1 MALID
6 GKQIAAKLEEETTK
20 RVAELKKKN
29 VTPKLAV
36 ILVGDNKPSKTYIRK
51 KQEAA
56 ARVGINFEL
65 REYPETIEKNE
76 LINKIKNIQQNKELT
91 GLIIQLPLPERLY
104 IPEVL
109 NAVNP
114 KIDVD
119 CLTDNNIGKL
129 VMKTNKIEP
138 PTPWAVIQAIKDT
151 GTELAGKNITII
163 GAGALVGKPL
173 SIMLLNE
180 KATITVCNTHTKD
193 LKKQC
198 RGADIVISAVGKK
211 NLLTADMIKKGAAVI
226 DTGII
231 YENGKMFGD
240 VDFQKVSKKAGYIT
254 PTPGGIGPITVSKL
268 LLNTVICAE
277 KLNRT

>member
-6 GKQIAAKLEEETTK
+6 GKQIAAKLEEEITK

-104 IPEVL
+104 VPEVL